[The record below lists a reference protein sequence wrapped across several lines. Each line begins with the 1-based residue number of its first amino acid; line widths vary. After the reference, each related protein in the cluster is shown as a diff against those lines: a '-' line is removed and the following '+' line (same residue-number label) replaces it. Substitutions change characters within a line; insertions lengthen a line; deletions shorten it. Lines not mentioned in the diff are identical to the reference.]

1 MFVTILRFSMIYIL
15 FGLLTYLI
23 VTICEEDLEI
33 YIVGIVLIFP
43 IMLIYISVKQI
54 VGLYRKITRKQ
65 KTYTEYIYA
74 IVEDKNTSIK
84 KTNN

>member
-65 KTYTEYIYA
+65 KTYTEYIYV

>member
-23 VTICEEDLEI
+23 VTICEEDLES
-33 YIVGIVLIFP
+33 YIIGIVLIFP

-65 KTYTEYIYA
+65 KIYTEYIYV